1 MERNQLTTT
10 FLLALAAIAIYF
22 CYLIARPFLN
32 PVFLAVMIAIVFQP
46 VHLRIQARVR
56 SRNTAALISI
66 FLVLLLLV
74 VPAVGLG
81 VVLSQEIRGL
91 YVLLDQRSAEQ
102 GGWNPYVM
110 HAMERLLNWAGKYI
124 DLSSLDLRG
133 ALLRWL
139 EQISRTLLSWGAQ
152 VVSNTV
158 SFLVEAVVAFF
169 TLFFLFREGGSMK
182 ERVSAIVPLRSGQV
196 ERLFTGISDSIVAN
210 VYGCLAVGAAQ
221 GALVSLAFW
230 ALGLPSP
237 ILWGVVTGLL
247 SLIPI
252 VGSAA
257 VWLPAA
263 IILAA
268 GGHWWKGVILLVWGA
283 AIVGQIDSFIRPYV
297 ISGRVKLHTLLVFF
311 ALMGGVKAFGVMGL
325 FIGPVVLSVTLVL
338 LQMLQ
343 ESNLDHSMSDGAS
356 PGPSV
361 RGEKSQTD
369 RVGKLSPTVDKTKT
383 PENL

>member
-32 PVFLAVMIAIVFQP
+32 PVFLAVMIAIVFHP

-66 FLVLLLLV
+66 FLVLLLVV
-74 VPAVGLG
+74 VPVVGLG

-152 VVSNTV
+152 VVSNTI

-182 ERVSAIVPLRSGQV
+182 ERALALVPLRSGQV
-196 ERLFTGISDSIVAN
+196 ERLITGVSDSIVAN

-221 GALVSLAFW
+221 GTVLRLAFW
-230 ALGLPSP
+230 VLGLPSRR
-237 ILWGVVTGLL
+237 
-247 SLIPI
+247 I
-252 VGSAA
+252 VDQDTN
-257 VWLPAA
+257 V
-263 IILAA
+263 
-268 GGHWWKGVILLVWGA
+268 
-283 AIVGQIDSFIRPYV
+283 
-297 ISGRVKLHTLLVFF
+297 RV
-311 ALMGGVKAFGVMGL
+311 
-325 FIGPVVLSVTLVL
+325 
-338 LQMLQ
+338 
-343 ESNLDHSMSDGAS
+343 
-356 PGPSV
+356 
-361 RGEKSQTD
+361 
-369 RVGKLSPTVDKTKT
+369 
-383 PENL
+383 